1 MDHAKAVADFLST
14 PFRDAHKCVDKIW
27 FYWDDDYWIV
37 DAGMLRIQRAIAAN
51 NRDLDWRQGGMQYM
65 IDRMRRELAVRLQT
79 DKFPGHVEVSPVPD
93 YLNS

>member
-1 MDHAKAVADFLST
+1 MDHAKAVADFLSS
-14 PFRDAHKCVDKIW
+14 PLRDAHRCVNKTW

-65 IDRMRRELAVRLQT
+65 IDRIRRELAVRLLT
-79 DKFPGHVEVSPVPD
+79 DRLPGHMEVSPVPD
-93 YLNS
+93 YLDS